1 MRHNFTLVEILGVTL
16 LIAVL
21 AGLGIAGYTYAVESS
36 RESATKAL
44 VARMKIALENLQRKG
59 KLPKTNDGSGSAKF
73 VTVTLRLDYDPSN
86 ATERENRLKFGNV
99 KVSDG
104 DDKVSDGYDIF
115 VKAIAADNMKRHLSA
130 DHKIVDAWG
139 NLVYVRFPGK
149 FNRGGF
155 DIIAPGSDGVFGN
168 ASASTPPEDSTKYR
182 TADGEWNCD
191 DIANF

>member
-44 VARMKIALENLQRKG
+44 VARMKIALENLQREG
-59 KLPKTNDGSGSAKF
+59 KLRKTNDGSGSAKF
-73 VTVTLRLDYDPSN
+73 VTVTLRLDDPT
-86 ATERENRLKFGNV
+86 AADRLAFGSV
-99 KVSDG
+99 KI
-104 DDKVSDGYDIF
+104 SDGYDIF